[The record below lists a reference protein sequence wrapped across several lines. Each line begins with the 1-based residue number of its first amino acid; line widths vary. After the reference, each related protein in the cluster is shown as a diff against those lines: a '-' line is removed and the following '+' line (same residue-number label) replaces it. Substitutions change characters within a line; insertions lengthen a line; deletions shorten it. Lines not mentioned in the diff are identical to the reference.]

1 MCCPKIKGLLQR
13 INKNTLKMKTIAL
26 IIALVVTSIFGYSQ
40 EQTATYSVTVRVD
53 NPLNDNGHVLIG
65 LHTTDTFMKGKG
77 IQNAKSKVKDGKVI
91 VTFEN
96 VVPGNYAIMVLH
108 DENDNERM
116 DFEANGMPKESYG
129 MSNNPMLYGPPTFAD
144 AKFELTES
152 KEIVI
157 RF

>member
-1 MCCPKIKGLLQR
+1 
-13 INKNTLKMKTIAL
+13 MKTLALFIAL
-26 IIALVVTSIFGYSQ
+26 TLTAIFGYSQ
-40 EQTATYSVTVRVD
+40 DKSETFTITVKVD

-65 LHTTDTFMKGKG
+65 LHTVDTFMKGQG
-77 IQNAKSKVKDGKVI
+77 IQNAKEKVKDGKVI

-96 VVPGNYAIMVLH
+96 VTPGDYAIMVLH
-108 DENDNERM
+108 DENDNQRM
-116 DFEANGMPKESYG
+116 DLEANGMPKESYG
-129 MSNNPMLYGPPTFAD
+129 MSNNPMLYGPPTFTD

>member
-1 MCCPKIKGLLQR
+1 
-13 INKNTLKMKTIAL
+13 MKTLALFIAL
-26 IIALVVTSIFGYSQ
+26 TLTAIFGYSQ
-40 EQTATYSVTVRVD
+40 DKSETLTITVKVD

-65 LHTTDTFMKGKG
+65 LHTVDTFMKGQG
-77 IQNAKSKVKDGKVI
+77 VQNAKEKVKDGKVI

-96 VVPGNYAIMVLH
+96 VTPGDYAIMVLH
-108 DENDNERM
+108 DENDNQRM
-116 DFEANGMPKESYG
+116 DLEANGMPKESYG
-129 MSNNPMLYGPPTFAD
+129 MSNNPMLYGPPTFTD

>member
-1 MCCPKIKGLLQR
+1 
-13 INKNTLKMKTIAL
+13 MKTLALFIAL
-26 IIALVVTSIFGYSQ
+26 TLTAILGYSQ
-40 EQTATYSVTVRVD
+40 DKSETFTITVKVD

-65 LHTTDTFMKGKG
+65 LHTADTFMKGQG
-77 IQNAKSKVKDGKVI
+77 VQNAKEKVKDGKVI

-96 VVPGNYAIMVLH
+96 VSPGDYAIMVLH
-108 DENDNERM
+108 DENDNQRM
-116 DFEANGMPKESYG
+116 DLEVNGMPKESYG
-129 MSNNPMLYGPPTFAD
+129 MSNNRMLYGPPTFTD